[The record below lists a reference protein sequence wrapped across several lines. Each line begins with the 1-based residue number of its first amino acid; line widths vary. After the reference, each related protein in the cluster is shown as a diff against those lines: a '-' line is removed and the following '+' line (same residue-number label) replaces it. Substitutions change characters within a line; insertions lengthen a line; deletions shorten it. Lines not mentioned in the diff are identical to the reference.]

1 MQKKHCDLILNE
13 KGSLWLG
20 NCESA
25 LDVVQLCVI
34 QEFLKLKGI
43 KTVITVA
50 AGLQLKLNGLVHHI
64 IEIFDS
70 DTANISQHFQTANE
84 WIERGFKIGGVSQVH
99 CMAGISRSAAI
110 VISYLIEKKKMN
122 YNQALSFVKSKRP
135 QINPNKG
142 FSNQLQAF
150 VVKVQQ
156 SPLARNTRGNNFQQ
170 NQEYYDCNYY
180 APINRKGSAGI
191 LQQNMNFYKSITK
204 SISQSKNKNK

>member
-1 MQKKHCDLILNE
+1 MQSHCDLILNE
-13 KGSLWLG
+13 RGTLWLG
-20 NCESA
+20 DCQSA
-25 LDVVQLCVI
+25 FDA
-34 QEFLKLKGI
+34 EFLKGKGI
-43 KTVITVA
+43 RTVITVA
-50 AGLQLKLNGLVHHI
+50 AGLKLKLDGIVHHI
-64 IEIFDS
+64 IEILDS
-70 DTANISQHFQTANE
+70 ETANISRYFQIANE
-84 WIERGFKIGGVSQVH
+84 WIERGFNIGAVLVH

-150 VVKVQQ
+150 VAKVSQP
-156 SPLARNTRGNNFQQ
+156 PLSKNSRGNHFQQ
-170 NQEYYDCNYY
+170 NQEYYDCNHY

-204 SISQSKNKNK
+204 SLSQSKNKIK

>member
-25 LDVVQLCVI
+25 LDA
-34 QEFLKLKGI
+34 EFLKDKGI
-43 KTVITVA
+43 RTVITVA
-50 AGLQLKLNGLVHHI
+50 VGLQLKLNGLVHHI

-70 DTANISQHFQTANE
+70 DTANISQHFQIANE
-84 WIERGFKIGGVSQVH
+84 WIERGFKIGGVLVH
-99 CMAGISRSAAI
+99 CMAGISRSATI
-110 VISYLIEKKKMN
+110 VISYLIEKKMMN
-122 YNQALSFVKSKRP
+122 FNQALSFVKSKRP

-150 VVKVQQ
+150 VAKVQQ
-156 SPLARNTRGNNFQQ
+156 PPLAKNKRANNFQQ

-191 LQQNMNFYKSITK
+191 LQQNINFYKSITK
-204 SISQSKNKNK
+204 SISQSRNKNK